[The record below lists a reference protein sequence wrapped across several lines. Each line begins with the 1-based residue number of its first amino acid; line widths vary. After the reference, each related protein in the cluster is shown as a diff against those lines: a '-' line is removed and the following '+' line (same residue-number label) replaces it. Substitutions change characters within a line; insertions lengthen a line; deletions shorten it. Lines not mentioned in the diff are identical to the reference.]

1 MSEFFIVSL
10 IKRLIVPSH
19 SIFDPQIDLLQTWD
33 TDDECNPSEDEE
45 KRENERKKTNRK
57 WKRGE
62 GIGIGS
68 DGIEYKLVILPHS
81 KLYKGCGLC

>member
-1 MSEFFIVSL
+1 M
-10 IKRLIVPSH
+10 
-19 SIFDPQIDLLQTWD
+19 
-33 TDDECNPSEDEE
+33 
-45 KRENERKKTNRK
+45 ENERKETKRK

-81 KLYKGCGLC
+81 KLNKGSWYLC